1 VRPERRPL
9 HDGVRLTHDERVR
22 FNELAR
28 RIEAEEVQSPSVV
41 LDNPTPTAKRP
52 KTAWWRRQWRR
63 ARGMPDVW

>member
-1 VRPERRPL
+1 
-9 HDGVRLTHDERVR
+9 LTHDERVR

-28 RIEAEEVQSPSVV
+28 RIEEEEVQSPSVV